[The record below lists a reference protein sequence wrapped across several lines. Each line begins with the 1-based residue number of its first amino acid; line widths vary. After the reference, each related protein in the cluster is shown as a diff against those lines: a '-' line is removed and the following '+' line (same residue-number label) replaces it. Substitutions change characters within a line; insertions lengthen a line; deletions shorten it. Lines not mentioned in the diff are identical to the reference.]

1 MKVTTRAFWPVRVG
15 LRVGVVF
22 KVAYFICECGLAR
35 VRPAHYDPIMTP
47 LKNGDRPNI
56 MPASCPLI
64 THLPFAHSH
73 WKSQASLVN
82 VSSSIGWPNL
92 KSVRRASHYFV
103 EQASKQASNKQANL
117 LGDDVYALFVALM
130 GRFA

>member
-47 LKNGDRPNI
+47 IKNGDRPNI
-56 MPASCPLI
+56 MPASCTLI
-64 THLPFAHSH
+64 THLSAICALTLEVTGISC
-73 WKSQASLVN
+73 QRV
-82 VSSSIGWPNL
+82 WPNL

-103 EQASKQASNKQANL
+103 EQASKQASKQANL
-117 LGDDVYALFVALM
+117 LGDDVCDALFVALM
-130 GRFA
+130 GLFA